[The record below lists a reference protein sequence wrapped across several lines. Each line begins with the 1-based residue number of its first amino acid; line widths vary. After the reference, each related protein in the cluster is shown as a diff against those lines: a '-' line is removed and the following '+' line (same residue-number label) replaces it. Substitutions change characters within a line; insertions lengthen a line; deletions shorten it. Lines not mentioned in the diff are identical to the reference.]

1 MVQKVTKKGSV
12 RHKHRQ
18 KTDDYERLT
27 HLNALVS
34 MLGGETG
41 PEEVAHLNV
50 ALRFLRENAP
60 EPEMPPGSFAHCVTQ
75 VVRFHDPAENLFH
88 HVLWDARDAETSPL
102 WIRAEALEHLN
113 PLRSH
118 PNALLIVSGLRNACL
133 PPRRRS
139 TPRRQGA
146 YREAMSIIESLAAQ
160 QAEPDQSLSVLFI

>member
-1 MVQKVTKKGSV
+1 MTNNTPSP
-12 RHKHRQ
+12 RR
-18 KTDDYERLT
+18 
-27 HLNALVS
+27 ALV
-34 MLGGETG
+34 LGCGG
-41 PEEVAHLNV
+41 VAGGAWSIAALHHLEQK
-50 ALRFLRENAP
+50 L
-60 EPEMPPGSFAHCVTQ
+60 
-75 VVRFHDPAENLFH
+75 D
-88 HVLWDARDAETSPL
+88 WDARDAETSPL

-160 QAEPDQSLSVLFI
+160 HPNAKRWCLPPKDTLWRWSRAEPRWV